1 MIVNMRSM
9 TGYGRGTATDPST
22 GISVEFELA
31 SVNRKSLDAHISG
44 PREWTGFDQVCNEWL
59 RTGVQRGRVN
69 VQLKVESIASAKT
82 GLQWNAADMDASLR
96 RLREYAEQQG
106 HPFEVNSQLLLN
118 LAKSLKDSTQLPDW
132 RELETT
138 LKTAFDAALNDLN
151 SMREREGKALAKDL
165 SARLEELESLR
176 KATAEHAKETVAL
189 YREAL
194 LQRLKQLN
202 LQLDLEDERL
212 LKELALFA
220 DRSDISEELTRLD
233 AHFQQFREFIESS
246 DASGRKMDF
255 LCQEIHR
262 EFNTT
267 GSKSSQ
273 IEITRTV
280 IEGKNALER
289 IREQVQ
295 NVE

>member
-1 MIVNMRSM
+1 
-9 TGYGRGTATDPST
+9 
-22 GISVEFELA
+22 
-31 SVNRKSLDAHISG
+31 
-44 PREWTGFDQVCNEWL
+44 L

>member
-1 MIVNMRSM
+1 M
-9 TGYGRGTATDPST
+9 
-22 GISVEFELA
+22 
-31 SVNRKSLDAHISG
+31 
-44 PREWTGFDQVCNEWL
+44 
-59 RTGVQRGRVN
+59 
-69 VQLKVESIASAKT
+69 
-82 GLQWNAADMDASLR
+82 
-96 RLREYAEQQG
+96 
-106 HPFEVNSQLLLN
+106 
-118 LAKSLKDSTQLPDW
+118 SLKDRTQLPDW

-151 SMREREGKALAKDL
+151 SMRGREGEALAKDL
-165 SARLEELESLR
+165 LARLEELELLR

-189 YREAL
+189 HREAL
-194 LQRLKQLN
+194 LQRLKQLD
-202 LQLDLEDERL
+202 LQFDLEDERL

-233 AHFQQFREFIESS
+233 AHFQQFREFIESNNP
-246 DASGRKMDF
+246 SGRKMDF

-280 IEGKNALER
+280 IESKNALER

>member
-1 MIVNMRSM
+1 MRSM
-9 TGYGRGTATDPST
+9 TGYGRGTATDPNT

-31 SVNRKSLDAHISG
+31 SVNRKSLDAHISA

-59 RTGVQRGRVN
+59 RTGVHRGRIN
-69 VQLKVESIASAKT
+69 VQLKIETNASTKT
-82 GLQWNAADMDASLR
+82 GLQWNAADMDASL
-96 RLREYAEQQG
+96 LQLQEYAEQQG

-118 LAKSLKDSTQLPDW
+118 LAKSLKDRTQLPDW
-132 RELETT
+132 RELEAT
-138 LKTAFDAALNDLN
+138 LKTAFDAALSDLN

-165 SARLEELESLR
+165 LSRLEELESLR
-176 KATAEHAKETVAL
+176 QATAEHATKTVEL

-233 AHFQQFREFIESS
+233 AHFQQFREFISS
-246 DASGRKMDF
+246 TEANGRKMDF

-273 IEITRTV
+273 IEITRIV

>member
-1 MIVNMRSM
+1 M
-9 TGYGRGTATDPST
+9 TGYGRGTATDPNT

-31 SVNRKSLDAHISG
+31 SVNRKSLDAHISA

-59 RTGVQRGRVN
+59 RTGVHRGRIN
-69 VQLKVESIASAKT
+69 VQLKIETNASTKT
-82 GLQWNAADMDASLR
+82 GLQWNAADMDASL
-96 RLREYAEQQG
+96 LQLQEYAEQQG

-118 LAKSLKDSTQLPDW
+118 LAKSLKDRTQLPDW
-132 RELETT
+132 RELEAT
-138 LKTAFDAALNDLN
+138 LKTAFDAALSDLN

-165 SARLEELESLR
+165 LSRLEELESLR
-176 KATAEHAKETVAL
+176 QATAEHATKTVEL

-233 AHFQQFREFIESS
+233 AHFQQFREFISS
-246 DASGRKMDF
+246 TEANGRKMDF

-273 IEITRTV
+273 IEITRIV

>member
-1 MIVNMRSM
+1 MRSM
-9 TGYGRGTATDPST
+9 TGYGRGTATDPNT

-31 SVNRKSLDAHISG
+31 SVNRKSLDAHISA

-59 RTGVQRGRVN
+59 RTGVHRGRIN
-69 VQLKVESIASAKT
+69 VQLKIETNASTKT
-82 GLQWNAADMDASLR
+82 GLQWNAADMDASL
-96 RLREYAEQQG
+96 LQLQEYAEQQG

-118 LAKSLKDSTQLPDW
+118 LAKSLKDRTQLPDW
-132 RELETT
+132 CELEAT
-138 LKTAFDAALNDLN
+138 LKTAFDAALSDLN

-165 SARLEELESLR
+165 LSRLEELESLR
-176 KATAEHAKETVAL
+176 QATAEHATKTVEL

-233 AHFQQFREFIESS
+233 AHFQQFREFISS
-246 DASGRKMDF
+246 TEANGRKMDF

-273 IEITRTV
+273 IEITRIV